1 MKPLKTAAQIA
12 TERPADPAPAS
23 LTEKEQLL
31 KALTEARKQ
40 LAELQEKKRAVVAQ
54 FAASI
59 AGTWKVGDTIHN
71 ESVDELNLQINAV
84 KYDEGQI
91 VQVLNER
98 YPLPAVTTPAPE
110 IDSVA
115 WFARQAE
122 AAAREGIPLD
132 QIRRAMR
139 TMLSVPAHAGSNAF
153 RTSPGWVTVNDGR
166 SNQPTNRMT
175 GPGVHRAGG
184 GPLIMEGKP

>member
-115 WFARQAE
+115 WFARKPRPLR
-122 AAAREGIPLD
+122 AR
-132 QIRRAMR
+132 
-139 TMLSVPAHAGSNAF
+139 AF
-153 RTSPGWVTVNDGR
+153 RSTRFAAPCAPCSR
-166 SNQPTNRMT
+166 SQPMLAPTRLERR
-175 GPGVHRAGG
+175 PAG
-184 GPLIMEGKP
+184 